1 MRLVAALVL
10 AALTLP
16 TAPARAQYTNS
27 YGYSFNN
34 PVSATANQY
43 FWDGMNRR
51 LLLRMM
57 LKKRGYTDA
66 QLGKMS
72 TAEMR
77 AIIEGGASTAP
88 TTNPPAASAKKTY
101 PNATRFKPKKQRVLV
116 ATIVNNL
123 VQDQAQR
130 KALLELFDGSIK
142 AYEVEARKIGFDHD
156 LAGAMAF
163 FIAAAY
169 MVHHD
174 GQEPDEKGI
183 ELLAV
188 GLREQMSTAELAK
201 VAAIDKQKFYELML
215 VLGTFLIVSHR
226 QAVND
231 GDTATV
237 TALKT
242 AAGDALKGF
251 LKLDPASFKLTPNG
265 LELIQN

>member
-1 MRLVAALVL
+1 MRLVAAIVI
-10 AALTLP
+10 AAIALS

-43 FWDGMNRR
+43 VWDGINRR
-51 LLLRMM
+51 LLLRML

-66 QLGKMS
+66 QLGRMS
-72 TAEMR
+72 TAEMKT
-77 AIIEGGASTAP
+77 IIEGGASTAP
-88 TTNPPAASAKKTY
+88 TAKVAAAKTY
-101 PNATRFKPKKQRVLV
+101 PNASRFKPKKQRVLV

-123 VQDQAQR
+123 VADPAQR
-130 KALLELFDGSIK
+130 TALIEMFDGSLK
-142 AYEVEARKIGFDHD
+142 AYEVEARKIGFEND

-163 FIAAAY
+163 FIGAAY

-174 GQEPDEKGI
+174 GLEPDEHGI

-188 GLREQMSTAELAK
+188 GLREQMATAEFAK
-201 VAAIDKQKFYELML
+201 VSALDKQKFYELML
-215 VLGTFLIVSHR
+215 VLGTFLVVGHQ

-231 GDTATV
+231 GDTATA
-237 TALKT
+237 TSLKA

-251 LKLDPASFKLTPNG
+251 LKLDPASFKLTANG

>member
-1 MRLVAALVL
+1 MRLVVAIVIAAI
-10 AALTLP
+10 ALS

-43 FWDGMNRR
+43 VWDGINRR

-72 TAEMR
+72 IAEMKT
-77 AIIEGGASTAP
+77 IIEGAASTAP
-88 TTNPPAASAKKTY
+88 TKTY
-101 PNATRFKPKKQRVLV
+101 PNASRFKPRKQRVLV

-123 VQDQAQR
+123 VADPAQR
-130 KALLELFDGSIK
+130 KALIEMFDGSLK
-142 AYEVEARKIGFDHD
+142 AYEVEARKIGFEND

-163 FIAAAY
+163 FIGAAY

-174 GQEPDEKGI
+174 GQEPDEHGI

-188 GLREQMSTAELAK
+188 GLREQMSTAEVAK
-201 VAAIDKQKFYELML
+201 VSALDKQKFYELML
-215 VLGTFLIVSHR
+215 VLGTFLVVGHQ

-231 GDTATV
+231 GDTATA
-237 TALKT
+237 TSIKA

-251 LKLDPASFKLTPNG
+251 LKLDPASFKLTANG